1 MANSQYEASLKKK
14 KTDSVLQKTYR
25 KFIDST
31 LVYE

>member
-1 MANSQYEASLKKK
+1 MANSQYEASLKK